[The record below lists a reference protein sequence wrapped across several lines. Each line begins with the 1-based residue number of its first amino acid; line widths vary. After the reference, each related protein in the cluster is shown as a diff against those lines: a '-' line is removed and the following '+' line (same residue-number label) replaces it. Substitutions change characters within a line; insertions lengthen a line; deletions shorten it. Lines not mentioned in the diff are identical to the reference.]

1 MILLFSTSMLFQFE
15 FLMLEDLIKQG
26 HQDPETKIGV
36 GIEAFQVRMNPM
48 YASRCYY
55 IIRKDGS
62 TDDFSYRRC
71 VDNIFPL
78 PEELKA
84 QIGDKKHQG
93 GGGGGQH
100 HNNNNSKNYYR
111 GRGGRHG
118 GGRGGY
124 GRGNRGGKRF

>member
-1 MILLFSTSMLFQFE
+1 
-15 FLMLEDLIKQG
+15 MLEDLIKQG
-26 HQDPETKIGV
+26 HQDPENKIGV
-36 GIEAFQVRMNPM
+36 GIEAFQVRMNPI

-62 TDDFSYRRC
+62 ADDFSYRKC

-84 QIGDKKHQG
+84 QIDDKIGKHQS
-93 GGGGGQH
+93 GGGQH
-100 HNNNNSKNYYR
+100 QNNNNNKNYNR
-111 GRGGRHG
+111 GRGGRYG

-124 GRGNRGGKRF
+124 GRGHRGGRRF